1 MLFNSYEFIFGFL
14 PITFLGFFLI
24 GKYSQSSAIIWL
36 SMASLFFYGWWD
48 HHFLPLLLISIFINY
63 GFGALIKQK
72 SSSIKLKNSFLTLGI
87 IFNLS
92 LIIFYKYLVLLIDAA
107 QWVGINSEWL
117 NGFEATLPI
126 GISFYTFT
134 QIAFLV
140 DTWRGTANSDNNI
153 QKYVLFVTYFPHLIA
168 GPVLHHAKMIPQF
181 NDSRTFKINFDLI
194 AMGLTIFA
202 LGLSKKILL
211 ADPLGEYAD
220 AFFSGVSS
228 GQTAYFNIAW
238 IGTLSYTLQIYF
250 DFSAYSDMA
259 IGISLIFGIKLPI
272 NFNSPYQATS
282 LIDFWRRW
290 HISLSEFLKDYLY
303 IPLGGNRLGNIR
315 RYTNLLITMILGGL
329 WHGANWTFLLWGL
342 IHGVCLALNHHAK
355 KLLPLQ
361 QGTIMSIAGWFI
373 TMLIVLISWVMF
385 RSDSVSSALHVYSG
399 MLGFNGSTNS
409 KFEWVVIQ
417 NSHNTFWQTLLIA
430 LIIAI
435 KGKNLN
441 GLFMNGFA
449 SLQTNRH
456 KLFLAF
462 CSGILFCI
470 SLLSLNK
477 ISYFLYFQF

>member
-14 PITFLGFFLI
+14 PITFLGFFII

-36 SMASLFFYGWWD
+36 SIASLFFYGWWD

-63 GFGALIKQK
+63 GFGTLIKQQN
-72 SSSIKLKNSFLTLGI
+72 SSVKLKNSLLTLGI

-107 QWVGINSEWL
+107 QWMGFNSEWS
-117 NGFEATLPI
+117 NDFEAILPI

-134 QIAFLV
+134 QIAFLI
-140 DTWRGTANSDNNI
+140 DTWRGTTNSDNNI
-153 QKYVLFVTYFPHLIA
+153 QKYILFVTYFPHLIA

-202 LGLSKKILL
+202 LGLSKKVLL

-220 AFFSGVSS
+220 AFFSGISS
-228 GQTAYFNIAW
+228 GQTAYFSIAW
-238 IGTLSYTLQIYF
+238 IGTLSYALQIYF

-259 IGISLIFGIKLPI
+259 IGISLMFGIKLPI

-303 IPLGGNRLGNIR
+303 VPLGGNRLGNIR
-315 RYTNLLITMILGGL
+315 RYTNLIITMILGGL

-342 IHGVCLALNHHAK
+342 MHGLCLALNHSIK
-355 KLLPLQ
+355 KLLPQKQIAIISISGWLV
-361 QGTIMSIAGWFI
+361 TI
-373 TMLIVLISWVMF
+373 LVVLISWVMF
-385 RSDSVSSALHVYSG
+385 RSDTISSALHVYSG

-417 NSHNTFWQTLLIA
+417 SSHNTFWQTLLIA

-435 KGKNLN
+435 KGRNLN
-441 GLFMNGFA
+441 GLFMNGYA

-456 KLFLAF
+456 KLFLAV
-462 CSGILFCI
+462 CSGVLFCI